1 MRHFARFDESGNLLS
16 IGTGD
21 AVGVEITESEYDWL
35 LHEIREKAV
44 LVNSVEAG
52 DVLIDSVHEEWR
64 DEIRDRVDERKA
76 RLQSTPLDAQEIVD
90 ILVGADISM
99 TRDDAVKLKKML
111 DGNGWKGVK

>member
-1 MRHFARFDESGNLLS
+1 MRHFARFDESGKLLS

-35 LHEIREKAV
+35 MHEIREKAV

-64 DEIRDRVDERKA
+64 DEIRTRVDERKA
-76 RLQSTPLDAQEIVD
+76 RLESTTLDAQE
-90 ILVGADISM
+90 LVELLFGETKMTKAD
-99 TRDDAVKLKKML
+99 ANKLRKDMKAA
-111 DGNGWKGVK
+111 GVKGVK